1 MRRSLISLLVAL
13 TFLVMGGT
21 GVLAFVRPFSSKVMG
36 LHTLMGFVFIA
47 LIISHVVNNFAP
59 LKNYFRKKSLWLALC
74 IIASLIAIFILK
86 PAPIAALLSL
96 SPNIGP
102 SQDQF
107 EMNESEMVYQYSPA
121 DHYKMALTIKTGK
134 AFDLGNPPHIAIWLE
149 NQSSY
154 HIKTLLVSDKKGGD
168 EMLPYWSYK
177 VRAYEKAKKDAETE
191 VYAVSAP
198 TLNSSFDPAD
208 YILPADSN
216 NPMPYQ
222 LLIEINQSGD
232 AFGTFDDQP
241 SLVYSVEID
250 NLRPKSF
257 QLLRIVGSPKL
268 DESGGKEIWKVYYVD
283 ESFGSALHLINSA
296 LLTIERSALD

>member
-1 MRRSLISLLVAL
+1 
-13 TFLVMGGT
+13 MGGT
-21 GVLAFVRPFSSKVMG
+21 GVLAFARPFSSKVMG

-59 LKNYFRKKSLWLALC
+59 LKNYFRGKALWFALC
-74 IIASLIAIFILK
+74 IIAGLSAIFILK
-86 PAPIAALLSL
+86 PAPIAALLRL

-107 EMNESEMVYQYSPA
+107 EMNESEMVYQYSPV

-134 AFDLGNPPHIAIWLE
+134 AFDLENPPYIAIWLE
-149 NQSSY
+149 NQSAY
-154 HIKTLLVSDKKGGD
+154 HIKTLLVSDKKGQD
-168 EMLPYWSYK
+168 EMLPYWNYK
-177 VRAYEKAKKDAETE
+177 VRAYEQAKKDAETE

-216 NPMPYQ
+216 NPTPYQ
-222 LLIEINQSGD
+222 LLVEINQPQD

-250 NLRPKSF
+250 NRRPKSF

-268 DESGGKEIWKVYYVD
+268 DERDGKEMWKVYYAD
-283 ESFGSALHLINSA
+283 EDFGSALDLINSA
-296 LLTIERSALD
+296 LLTIERSAQD

>member
-1 MRRSLISLLVAL
+1 
-13 TFLVMGGT
+13 MGTT
-21 GVLAFVRPFSSKVMG
+21 GVLAFVRPFSSKVTG

-47 LIISHVVNNFAP
+47 LIISHVVNNLTP
-59 LKNYFRKKSLWLALC
+59 LKNYFREKVLWLALSL
-74 IIASLIAIFILK
+74 IAGLIAIFIFK
-86 PAPIAALLSL
+86 PTPIAALLRL

-102 SQDQF
+102 PQDRF
-107 EMNESEMVYQYSPA
+107 EMNASEMVYQYSPA
-121 DHYKMALTIKTGK
+121 DHYKMALTIKTGES
-134 AFDLGNPPHIAIWLE
+134 FDLENPPHIAIWLE

-154 HIKTLLVSDKKGGD
+154 HIKTLLVSDKKDRDG
-168 EMLPYWSYK
+168 MLPYWSYK
-177 VRAYEKAKKDAETE
+177 VSAYEKAKKDAETE

-208 YILPADSN
+208 YILPVDSKK
-216 NPMPYQ
+216 PMPYQ
-222 LLIEINQSGD
+222 LLVEINQPGD
-232 AFGTFDDQP
+232 AFGTSDDQA

-268 DESGGKEIWKVYYVD
+268 VERDGKEIWTVYYAD
-283 ESFGSALHLINSA
+283 DGFGSALHLINSA